1 MVQLTKS
8 SKHLRGLKPMARRI
22 TSVVD
27 NLLGWGKIML
37 PHSSI
42 CYYPPQFIL
51 RNPVVSGVKKAF
63 KDGCEVAVI
72 AYTIKNHRELA
83 AQLGDQNWKYAKAL
97 KKHFKSVIGKEI
109 DQQDMI
115 VLHDYYSDSLSLFMR
130 IDHNRHCISEIDTKM
145 KKILREAESR
155 LFQEYPT
162 VHPVFDTGYIF
173 IDKTVGSVD
182 EAVLKAHQQA
192 FAMAEKRIQSDFNEM
207 VYEMNKIISKRKI
220 KLLAQPII
228 DVATKEIR
236 AWEMLT
242 RGPEGTALES
252 PLQLFSVARQTN
264 MLYELEMIVLDK
276 SLEQIRSTG
285 CTHDIFINFTPITLG
300 NSRFIR
306 DLKNMLQRYKSIK
319 PSQITFEVT
328 ERDSI
333 EGIENFIYNIK
344 VLRGMGIKIAV
355 DDTGAGYA
363 SLNTISE
370 LMPDVIKID
379 RSVIQNIDKN
389 SVKESMLK
397 GLLLVAREAGSIVV
411 AEGIESEA
419 EASVLTRNK
428 VELAQGYFYARP
440 GLLKTV

>member
-1 MVQLTKS
+1 
-8 SKHLRGLKPMARRI
+8 MARRI
-22 TSVVD
+22 TSILD

-63 KDGCEVAVI
+63 RDGCEVAAI
-72 AYTIKNHRELA
+72 AFTIKNHRELA
-83 AQLGDQNWKYAKAL
+83 SQLGEDSWKYFKAL
-97 KKHFKSVIGKEI
+97 KVHFKSVIEQEVDK
-109 DQQDMI
+109 QDMI

-155 LFQEYPT
+155 LFHQYPT
-162 VHPVFDTGYIF
+162 VQPMFDTGYIF
-173 IDKTVGSVD
+173 IDKSVD
-182 EAVLKAHQQA
+182 SVHEAVLKAHQQA
-192 FAMAEKRIQSDFNEM
+192 FAMAEKRIQSEFNEM
-207 VYEMNKIISKRKI
+207 VYEMNKIIAQQDI

-252 PLQLFSVARQTN
+252 PLQLFSVARQTS
-264 MLYELEMIVLDK
+264 MLYDLEMIVLGK
-276 SLEQIRSTG
+276 TLELITSTG
-285 CTHDIFINFTPITLG
+285 CTQDIFINFTPITLG
-300 NSRFIR
+300 NSRFVR
-306 DLKNMLQRYKSIK
+306 DLKNMMQSYKNIK
-319 PSQITFEVT
+319 PSQITFEIT

-333 EGIENFIYNIK
+333 EGIDNFIYNIK

-370 LMPDVIKID
+370 IMPDVIKID

-411 AEGIESEA
+411 AEGIENEE
-419 EASVLTRNK
+419 EASVLSRNR

>member
-1 MVQLTKS
+1 
-8 SKHLRGLKPMARRI
+8 MARRLTRI
-22 TSVVD
+22 LD

-51 RNPVVSGVKKAF
+51 RNPVVSGVRKALS
-63 KDGCEVAVI
+63 DGCEVAVV

-83 AQLGDQNWKYAKAL
+83 AQLGEESWKYLKAL
-97 KKHFKSVIGKEI
+97 KRHFRAVIEKEI
-109 DQQDMI
+109 EKQDMI

-155 LFQEYPT
+155 LFIEYPT

-173 IDKTVGSVD
+173 LDRSVGSVH

-207 VYEMNKIISKRKI
+207 VYEMNKIISQKKI

-228 DVATKEIR
+228 DVASKEIR

-242 RGPEGTALES
+242 RGPEGTSLES

-264 MLYELEMIVLDK
+264 MLYELEMIVLTK
-276 SLEQIRSTG
+276 TLEQITLTG

-306 DLKNMLQRYKSIK
+306 DLKTMMQSYKNIL
-319 PSQITFEVT
+319 PSQITFEIT

-370 LMPDVIKID
+370 IMPDVIKID
-379 RSVIQNIDKN
+379 RSVIQNIDKS

-397 GLLLVAREAGSIVV
+397 GLLLVAKEAGSVVV
-411 AEGIESEA
+411 AEGIESEE
-419 EASVLTRNK
+419 EASVLSRNK

>member
-1 MVQLTKS
+1 
-8 SKHLRGLKPMARRI
+8 MARRI

-42 CYYPPQFIL
+42 CYYPPQFTL

-83 AQLGDQNWKYAKAL
+83 AQLGDHNWKYSKAL
-97 KKHFKSVIGKEI
+97 KKHFKYVIEKEI

-115 VLHDYYSDSLSLFMR
+115 VLHDYYSDSLSLFIR

-155 LFQEYPT
+155 LFHEYPT
-162 VHPVFDTGYIF
+162 VQPVFDTGYIF
-173 IDKTVGSVD
+173 IDKTVGSVH

-242 RGPEGTALES
+242 RGPEGTTLES

-264 MLYELEMIVLDK
+264 MLYELEMIVLEK

-319 PSQITFEVT
+319 PNQITFEVT

-370 LMPDVIKID
+370 IMPDVIKID

>member
-1 MVQLTKS
+1 
-8 SKHLRGLKPMARRI
+8 MARRV
-22 TSVVD
+22 TSILD

-37 PHSSI
+37 PHSSL

-83 AQLGDQNWKYAKAL
+83 AQFGEEHWKYRKAL
-97 KKHFKSVIGKEI
+97 KRHFKAVIETEI
-109 DQQDMI
+109 DKEDMI
-115 VLHDYYSDSLSLFMR
+115 VLHDYYSDSLSLFIR
-130 IDHNRHCISEIDTKM
+130 IDHNRHCISEIDGKM

-155 LFQEYPT
+155 LFHQYPT
-162 VHPVFDTGYIF
+162 VQPVFDTGYIF
-173 IDKTVGSVD
+173 IDKSVGSVH

-192 FAMAEKRIQSDFNEM
+192 FAMAEKRIQSEFNEM
-207 VYEMNKIISKRKI
+207 VYEINKIIANQSI

-264 MLYELEMIVLDK
+264 TLYDLEMIVLK
-276 SLEQIRSTG
+276 KTLEQISSTG
-285 CTHDIFINFTPITLG
+285 CRHDIFINFTPITLG
-300 NSRFIR
+300 NFRFVR
-306 DLKNMLQRYKSIK
+306 DLKKMMQSYESIK
-319 PSQITFEVT
+319 LNQITFEIT

-333 EGIENFIYNIK
+333 EGIDNFIYNIK

-370 LMPDVIKID
+370 IMPDVIKID

-389 SVKESMLK
+389 TVKESMLK
-397 GLLLVAREAGSIVV
+397 GLLLVAREAGSIVI
-411 AEGIESEA
+411 AEGIENEQ
-419 EASVLTRNK
+419 EASVLSRNK

>member
-1 MVQLTKS
+1 
-8 SKHLRGLKPMARRI
+8 MARRV
-22 TSVVD
+22 TSILD

-63 KDGCEVAVI
+63 NSGYEVAVI
-72 AYTIKNHRELA
+72 AYTIKNHLELA
-83 AQLGDQNWKYAKAL
+83 SQLGEESWKFHIAL
-97 KKHFKSVIGKEI
+97 KRHFKVVIEKEI
-109 DQQDMI
+109 DKEDMI

-130 IDHNRHCISEIDTKM
+130 IDHNSYCISEIDAKM

-155 LFQEYPT
+155 IFQEYPT
-162 VHPVFDTGYIF
+162 VQPIFDTGFIF
-173 IDKTVGSVD
+173 IDKSVGSVHG
-182 EAVLKAHQQA
+182 AVLKAHQQA

-207 VYEMNKIISKRKI
+207 VYEMKGIIAQQNI

-242 RGPEGTALES
+242 RGPEGTELES

-264 MLYELEMIVLDK
+264 MLYDLEMIVLRKTLD
-276 SLEQIRSTG
+276 QITSTG
-285 CTHDIFINFTPITLG
+285 CEDDIFINFTPITLG
-300 NSRFIR
+300 NSRFVR
-306 DLKNMLQRYKSIK
+306 DLKNMMQSYDSIE
-319 PSQITFEVT
+319 PNQITLEIT

-370 LMPDVIKID
+370 IMPDVIKID
-379 RSVIQNIDKN
+379 RSVIENIDKN

-397 GLLLVAREAGSIVV
+397 GLLLVAKEAGSTVI
-411 AEGIESEA
+411 AEGIENEH
-419 EASVLTRNK
+419 EASVLSRNK

>member
-1 MVQLTKS
+1 MV
-8 SKHLRGLKPMARRI
+8 RNF
-22 TSVVD
+22 TSILD
-27 NLLGWGKIML
+27 NLIGWGKIML

-63 KDGCEVAVI
+63 KEGCEVAVI
-72 AYTIKNHRELA
+72 AYTIKNPRELA
-83 AQLGDQNWKYAKAL
+83 VQLGEENEKYLKSL
-97 KKHFKSVIGKEI
+97 KKHFKAVIEREI
-109 DQQDMI
+109 DRQDMI
-115 VLHDYYSDSLSLFMR
+115 VLHDYYSDSLSLFMKV
-130 IDHNRHCISEIDTKM
+130 DHNRHCISEIDATM

-155 LFQEYPT
+155 LFREYPA
-162 VHPVFDTGYIF
+162 VQPIFDTGYIF
-173 IDKTVGSVD
+173 IDKSVGSVH
-182 EAVLKAHQQA
+182 ESVLKAHQQA

-207 VYEMNKIISKRKI
+207 IYEVNKIVSQRNI

-252 PLQLFSVARQTN
+252 PLQLFSVARQTG
-264 MLYELEMIVLDK
+264 MLYELEMIVLAK
-276 SLEQIRSTG
+276 TLEQITATG
-285 CTHDIFINFTPITLG
+285 CTDEIFINFTPITLG
-300 NSRFIR
+300 NSRFVR
-306 DLKNMLQRYKSIK
+306 DLKKMMQPYKSIQ
-319 PSQITFEVT
+319 PGQITFEIT

-344 VLRGMGIKIAV
+344 VLRGIGFKIAV

-370 LMPDVIKID
+370 IMPDVIKID

-397 GLLLVAREAGSIVV
+397 GLLLVAKEAGSLVV
-411 AEGIESEA
+411 AEGIESEE
-419 EASVLTRNK
+419 EASVLSRNK
-428 VELAQGYFYARP
+428 VDLAQGYFYARP

>member
-1 MVQLTKS
+1 
-8 SKHLRGLKPMARRI
+8 MARRV
-22 TSVVD
+22 TSILD

-37 PHSSI
+37 PHSTI

-63 KDGCEVAVI
+63 NGGFEVAVI
-72 AYTIKNHRELA
+72 AYTIKNHQELA
-83 AQLGDQNWKYAKAL
+83 SQLGEESWKFHKAL
-97 KKHFKSVIGKEI
+97 KRNFKAVIEKEI
-109 DQQDMI
+109 EKEDMI

-130 IDHNRHCISEIDTKM
+130 IDHNRFCISEIDAKM

-155 LFQEYPT
+155 IFHEYPT
-162 VHPVFDTGYIF
+162 VQPIFDTGFIF
-173 IDKTVGSVD
+173 IDKSVD
-182 EAVLKAHQQA
+182 SIHGAVLKAHQQA
-192 FAMAEKRIQSDFNEM
+192 FAMAEKRIQTEFNEM
-207 VYEMNKIISKRKI
+207 VYEMKRIIAQQNI

-264 MLYELEMIVLDK
+264 MLYDLEMIVLRKTLD
-276 SLEQIRSTG
+276 QITSTG
-285 CTHDIFINFTPITLG
+285 CLDDIFINFTPITLG
-300 NSRFIR
+300 NSRFVR
-306 DLKNMLQRYKSIK
+306 DLKIMMQSYENIQ
-319 PSQITFEVT
+319 PSQITLEIT

-344 VLRGMGIKIAV
+344 VLRGMGIRIAV

-370 LMPDVIKID
+370 IMPDVIKID
-379 RSVIQNIDKN
+379 RSVIENIDKN

-397 GLLLVAREAGSIVV
+397 GLLLVAREAGSIVI
-411 AEGIESEA
+411 AEGIENEH
-419 EASVLTRNK
+419 EASVLSRNK

>member
-1 MVQLTKS
+1 
-8 SKHLRGLKPMARRI
+8 MARRI

-42 CYYPPQFIL
+42 RYYPPQFIV
-51 RNPVVSGVKKAF
+51 RNPIVSGVKKAF

-83 AQLGDQNWKYAKAL
+83 AQLGDEEGKYTKAL
-97 KKHFKSVIGKEI
+97 KKHFKSVIEKEI
-109 DQQDMI
+109 DKQDMI
-115 VLHDYYSDSLSLFMR
+115 VLHDYYSDSLTLFIR

-155 LFQEYPT
+155 LFHEYPT
-162 VHPVFDTGYIF
+162 VHPAFDTGYIF
-173 IDKTVGSVD
+173 IDKTVGSVH

-207 VYEMNKIISKRKI
+207 VYDMRKIISKRNI

-264 MLYELEMIVLDK
+264 MLYELEMIVLEK

-300 NSRFIR
+300 NSRFVR
-306 DLKNMLQRYKSIK
+306 DLKNMLQLYKNIR
-319 PSQITFEVT
+319 PGQITFEVT

-370 LMPDVIKID
+370 IMPDVIKID

>member
-1 MVQLTKS
+1 MD
-8 SKHLRGLKPMARRI
+8 RRI
-22 TSVVD
+22 TNVVRS
-27 NLLGWGKIML
+27 LRSWGKIML

-51 RNPVVSGVKKAF
+51 RNPVVSGVKKAL

-83 AQLGDQNWKYAKAL
+83 AQMGDEAGKYTKAL
-97 KKHFKSVIGKEI
+97 RKHFRRVIQKEI
-109 DQQDMI
+109 DQEDMI
-115 VLHDYYSDSLSLFMR
+115 VLHDYYSDSLSLFIR
-130 IDHNRHCISEIDTKM
+130 IDQNRHCISEIDAKM

-155 LFQEYPT
+155 LFHEYPT
-162 VHPVFDTGYIF
+162 VQPIFDTGYIF
-173 IDKTVGSVD
+173 IDKTLDSVH
-182 EAVLKAHQQA
+182 EAVLKAQLQA

-207 VYEMNKIISKRKI
+207 VYEMGKIITRKNI

-242 RGPEGTALES
+242 RGPEDTSLES

-264 MLYELEMIVLDK
+264 LLYELEIIVLEK
-276 SLEQIRSTG
+276 SFEQIKSTG
-285 CTHDIFINFTPITLG
+285 CKHDIFINFTPITLG
-300 NSRFIR
+300 NPRFVR
-306 DLKNMLQRYKSIK
+306 DLKKMLQTYKSVK
-319 PSQITFEVT
+319 PNQITFEVT

-370 LMPDVIKID
+370 IMPDVIKID

-397 GLLLVAREAGSIVV
+397 GLMLVAREAGSVVV

-419 EASVLTRNK
+419 EASVLSRNK